1 MSQTDNK
8 RAHWF
13 HPADTEAMETI
24 DAMIFS
30 GDACA
35 GDHDTAIAN
44 RAFMLEQ
51 IERWRRG
58 ITEHAK
64 AAMPDALEDY
74 VIAIFDDGRAF
85 WCKTEDAG
93 DSKLVASNQALIRF
107 EVRMDVPGLV
117 AERDRVQID
126 RMAAHIIERFNKVE

>member
-1 MSQTDNK
+1 MSQTDENQSH
-8 RAHWF
+8 RFHWS
-13 HPADTEAMETI
+13 TEDAIETI

-30 GDACA
+30 GDSCV
-35 GDHDTAIAN
+35 GSHPINIAN

-64 AAMPDALEDY
+64 AAVPDAMEDY